1 MLIQAKTLLF
11 QDNIMLPLEA
21 FIPAWQVWHVLG
33 IYFHQTLEGYVEK
46 RSLHNEYGI

>member
-33 IYFHQTLEGYVEK
+33 IYFSSNPGGLCGKKEFT
-46 RSLHNEYGI
+46 